1 MSTPVVERETA
12 GTVEAHRAPRS
23 HATAGGRQRRLWLG
37 AGLLAVALSLLGA
50 IAGSD
55 GVVNTGGWP
64 QLRAFLAAAV
74 HPETSADFLA
84 LTWDAT
90 LTTVA
95 YAVLGTVLAM
105 VIGVLGGM
113 VLAESWWRR
122 SPDPGAR
129 PRAGWYAVRGLVAVP
144 RGVHEAVWGLALVSV
159 LGLDPLVGILA
170 IGIPFGA
177 VSAKVVSELV
187 DETAGGAYMALRAAG
202 AGRLVSLAYGVLPVA
217 GSDIVSY
224 GFYRLECAIRAAA
237 ILGIIGAGGLGF
249 ELALSFQAL
258 RYEEMWTLTYALIAV
273 SGLADLWSS
282 RLRRRSLR
290 RTGSGRD
297 RSVQVSLVLAA
308 LLVGLSVLHLDVD
321 LTSLWAPT
329 TRQLA
334 TRTAAE
340 AWPPSTAGT
349 GVAGLARHSLDTL
362 QMSILAIAGATAGA
376 VAMAFLAARGGGAVR
391 RITSPLARAGLL
403 VARAVPPPVW
413 AFVMLLVL
421 FPGMLPGALA
431 LAIYNLGILGRLMA
445 EVVENLDQRP
455 AAALRT
461 LGAPGPHAFVYG
473 VVPLAAPRFT
483 AYALYR
489 WEVALRETVIV
500 GLVGAGGLGRLLA
513 QQLAA
518 FDYSAALATVIALIV
533 LSGVVD
539 FVSASVRRSLR

>member
-1 MSTPVVERETA
+1 LVAVV
-12 GTVEAHRAPRS
+12 VS
-23 HATAGGRQRRLWLG
+23 LFSATTGGS
-37 AGLLAVALSLLGA
+37 SL
-50 IAGSD
+50 
-55 GVVNTGGWP
+55 VNMGGWP
-64 QLRAFLAAAV
+64 QLRAFAVAAV

-84 LTWDAT
+84 LTWDST
-90 LTTVA
+90 RTTVA

-122 SPDPGAR
+122 TPNPGSR
-129 PRAGWYAVRGLVAVP
+129 PRAGWYAARALVTVP

-187 DETAGGAYMALRAAG
+187 DETAGGAYMALRATG
-202 AGRLVSLAYGVLPVA
+202 AGRLASLLYGVLPAA

-224 GFYRLECAIRAAA
+224 GFYRFECAIRAAA

-249 ELALSFQAL
+249 QLALSFQAL

-282 RLRRRSLR
+282 RLRR
-290 RTGSGRD
+290 GSRPG
-297 RSVQVSLVLAA
+297 RSVRVSLVLAA
-308 LLVGLSVLHLDVD
+308 FLVVLSVLHLDVD
-321 LTSLWAPT
+321 VTSLWAPA

-334 TRTAAE
+334 VRTAAE
-340 AWPPSTAGT
+340 AWPPSVAGT
-349 GVAGLARHSLDTL
+349 GVSGLFRLSLDTV
-362 QMSILAIAGATAGA
+362 QMSILGIAGATAGA
-376 VAMAFLAARGGGAVR
+376 AAMAFLAARGGGPVR
-391 RITSPLARAGLL
+391 RITSRLARSVLL

-413 AFVMLLVL
+413 AFVLLLVL
-421 FPGMLPGALA
+421 FPGMLPGAVA
-431 LAIYNLGILGRLMA
+431 LAVYNFGILGRLMA

-461 LGAPGPHAFVYG
+461 LGAPGPHAFLYG
-473 VVPLAAPRFT
+473 AVPLAAPRFT

-500 GLVGAGGLGRLLA
+500 GAVGAGGLGRLLA

-518 FDYSAALATVIALIV
+518 FDYAAALGTVIALIV

-539 FVSASVRRSLR
+539 LISASVRHSLR